1 MTSKKPKPMAQLS
14 MTGPPEPNI
23 RILRQM
29 KFGDR
34 TARINNFN
42 YRLLASITRVMALMV
57 EIVTS
62 TA

>member
-1 MTSKKPKPMAQLS
+1 MAQLS

-34 TARINNFN
+34 TAKINNFN

-57 EIVTS
+57 ETVTS